1 MGALATWAVPEV
13 ATRQGRQRQ
22 RLAALSGEQCARQG
36 QQLFAEAVRQQAV
49 VADAHETPGQ
59 NVEEETAQELR
70 SVEGHDTLLAAVG
83 IIAPAEADVLAVEG
97 GEAVVADG
105 HAVGVTAEIAQDMFG
120 AAEGRLGIDEPVLVL
135 QLLRSVVRT
144 TQDH

>member
-1 MGALATWAVPEV
+1 MGAL
-13 ATRQGRQRQ
+13 QRGQ
-22 RLAALSGEQCARQG
+22 CQRSRLWRGLQRKRLAALSGEQCARQG

-59 NVEEETAQELR
+59 NVEEETAQELH

-83 IIAPAEADVLAVEG
+83 IIAPAEADVVAVEG

-120 AAEGRLGIDEPVLVL
+120 AAEGRLGIDEPE
-135 QLLRSVVRT
+135 LRSPASSSVVRT